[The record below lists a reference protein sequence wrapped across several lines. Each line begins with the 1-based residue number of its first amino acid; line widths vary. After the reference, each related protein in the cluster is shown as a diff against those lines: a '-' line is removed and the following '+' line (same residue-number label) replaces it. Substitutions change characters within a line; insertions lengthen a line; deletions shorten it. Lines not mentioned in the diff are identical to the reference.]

1 MADKSYIGKGSVFIK
16 KIGVSGPARNI
27 GNVHQ
32 FDVSQTLNERSLADF
47 ESISGGEA
55 NSGSRI
61 DTVTATIQ
69 MRDVSAENLALGGL
83 GKVTTI
89 AAGTVT
95 DEAHTGYKGGFLRTA
110 FNIDTAVAPTVTGTG
125 GTPTYVAGTD
135 YTVRS
140 AGIYITESSTIPDA
154 TALEIS
160 YTKKGG
166 KRVDFM
172 VEAGAEYE
180 VTFAGL
186 NEAQAGTAMT
196 GAIWRFKPS
205 PFQTLS
211 LMGDDY
217 AALDMTG
224 KILRDA
230 TKTGADES
238 QFYVVEVE

>member
-1 MADKSYIGKGSVFIK
+1 MADKSYIGKGSVFVK
-16 KIGVSGPARNI
+16 EIGVAGPSVNI

-32 FDVSQTLNERSLADF
+32 FDVSQTLSERSLADY

-55 NSGSRI
+55 NSSSRI
-61 DTVTATIQ
+61 DSVTATLQ
-69 MRDVSAENLALGGL
+69 LRDVSAANLALGGL

-89 AAGTVT
+89 AAGAVV
-95 DEAHTGYKGGFLRTA
+95 DEPHTGYKGGFLRTA
-110 FNIDTAVAPTVTGTG
+110 FNIDLSVAPTVTGTG
-125 GTPTYVAGTD
+125 GTPTYAAGTD
-135 YTVRS
+135 YTVRA
-140 AGIYITESSTIPDA
+140 AGVLILEGSTIPDA

-166 KRVDFM
+166 SRVDFL
-172 VEAGAEYE
+172 VASGKEFS

-196 GAIWRFKPS
+196 GDIWRFKPN

-217 AALDMTG
+217 ASLDLTG
-224 KILRDA
+224 KILRDS
-230 TKTGADES
+230 TKTGPDES
-238 QFYVVEVE
+238 QFYVAEVE